1 MRKINNIIQFGE
13 EVDGYTV
20 PVLNER
26 EIRASAGIMFLG
38 LFIALIQIL
47 FKEDFFFVKYVIV
60 VFFTDFLIRIFIS
73 PRFSPTLII
82 GRLIV
87 STQVPEYVS
96 AAPKKFA
103 WKIGLG
109 LSSLMFLLLVI
120 INSYSVITVVSC
132 YLCLAFL
139 FFESAFGICLGCL
152 FYGLFYK
159 DKQLYCSGEICQVTK
174 KQAIQRTAPSQIVA
188 IFGLVF
194 FLIITVFLF
203 NDYFHLQPKS
213 LKEMIKSTTNISDQ
227 ESRPD
232 FELPGAPERE
242 SRDCLFQPYSSV
254 LFP

>member
-1 MRKINNIIQFGE
+1 MKKTNSIIKFGE
-13 EVDGYTV
+13 YADGYAI

-26 EIRASAGIMFLG
+26 EIRAAAGIMFLC
-38 LFIALIQIL
+38 LFVALIQVL
-47 FKEDFFFVKYVIV
+47 FKNDFFLVKNVIV

-73 PRFSPTLII
+73 PRFSPTLIM

-87 STQVPEYVS
+87 GTQVPEYVS

-139 FFESAFGICLGCL
+139 FFESAFGICLGCIV
-152 FYGLFYK
+152 YGLFYR
-159 DKQLYCSGEICQVTK
+159 DKQLYCSGEICQATK
-174 KQAIQRTAPSQIVA
+174 KQPIQKTAPAQIVT
-188 IFGLVF
+188 IFGVVA

-203 NDYFHLQPKS
+203 SDYFHLQPRS
-213 LKEMIKSTTNISDQ
+213 MKEMIKPTTNISYQ
-227 ESRPD
+227 ESRSE
-232 FELPGAPERE
+232 FELPVANCP
-242 SRDCLFQPYSSV
+242 RDLLGLFQPYSSV